1 MNSAGYLVFL
11 QPVRIVG
18 KQYLVWYI
26 RVLMTDVLQTTYML
40 EEKYSKVVG
49 VNNKNITYL
58 EKLSGTFQHYMT
70 SVLGS

>member
-49 VNNKNITYL
+49 VNNK
-58 EKLSGTFQHYMT
+58 T
-70 SVLGS
+70 SPTWKS

>member
-11 QPVRIVG
+11 QPLRIVG

>member
-26 RVLMTDVLQTTYML
+26 CVLMTDVLQTTYML

>member
-11 QPVRIVG
+11 QPLRIVG

-26 RVLMTDVLQTTYML
+26 HVLMTDVLQTTYML

>member
-11 QPVRIVG
+11 QPRRIVG